1 MDTKKRFGKKDAV
14 FLGLLLLV
22 AVLVFF
28 FTGYFQ
34 KEQGAMVKVTVDGK
48 VYGTYALEK
57 EQTVDIKT
65 GDKTTNILKISDGK
79 AKMLT
84 ADCPDQLCVH
94 QQAISK
100 ENQTIVCLP
109 NKVVAEVTGN
119 SKKDYDAVVQ

>member
-1 MDTKKRFGKKDAV
+1 MDTKKRFGKKDAI

-22 AVLVFF
+22 AIFVFF
-28 FTGYFQ
+28 YMGYFQ